1 VADDQDRAEL
11 TDDDKLGG
19 EFPPERPLG
28 AHRRQDDAIP
38 ESFASREARTNPEV
52 EDADR
57 PTDAGV
63 PFDEEAPLDGQQP
76 VTADDDTPSV
86 PEAAEEAALRLRETP
101 G

>member
-1 VADDQDRAEL
+1 MSDAQDRAEA

-38 ESFASREARTNPEV
+38 ESFAGREARLEPEV
-52 EDADR
+52 GQAAGTGEETVAVGDDAVAPD
-57 PTDAGV
+57 DA
-63 PFDEEAPLDGQQP
+63 P
-76 VTADDDTPSV
+76 VET
-86 PEAAEEAALRLRETP
+86 PEAAEEAALHVTDEP